1 MEKMAYSAGILEQSM
16 GARKRVGIGL
26 SYRLVRQHR
35 LAESIPGL
43 LKNLKLGPYILY
55 ILVQLNLSSDNLP
68 LCGNTRI
75 LKYKNC

>member
-1 MEKMAYSAGILEQSM
+1 MAYSAGILEQSM
-16 GARKRVGIGL
+16 GARNQVGMGL

-55 ILVQLNLSSDNLP
+55 VLVQLNMPSDNLA

-75 LKYKNC
+75 FKYKKCR